1 MSPSAL
7 PSQSDRAALQR
18 AHLALLH
25 PRGSRGKVCTARAAR
40 DGHGWDEGLV
50 APSWKAIS
58 EQLASADVEY
68 AGQLRFTG
76 RRHSA
81 CVTGIGSGFLDLDYY
96 KEGLPYADASAE
108 EVASILIGAFEAA
121 GVPCPSFVQD
131 SGQGA
136 YTIWA
141 FTQGMDGQALPRW
154 QAAMKGLRGPV
165 LDAEGNL
172 RKRRG
177 KADPKVEAFEARM
190 LPLWRV
196 LRDLGLDRGAI
207 DPARVLRVMGAV
219 NAKTGRMS
227 RLAWPSSIQDV
238 ERVDFDAWCDAL
250 VPYTRAELR
259 QLRAER
265 EAWTAANPDHVR
277 HDHRPRRVS
286 GSKWAMVFGD
296 LLRLLDHRGA
306 AWFATNHRRDWWL
319 LVAATAVSVIEGGTA
334 EEWAGR
340 LAPMIGLPVKEA
352 AAALSGVERGMQAH
366 QLGERREWGGADRPA
381 FYDFSYATVVD
392 RLGVTEDEAREIG
405 LRVLVPG
412 GATPLTAAE
421 RQRAC
426 RDRRS
431 PNRVTRTG
439 QAEGRL
445 SHGRFALLLRAAG
458 VSMDRCADLTDRS
471 RSSVAQAMAEA
482 QAEGIE
488 DGLIPLADMFALRP
502 LMAGSD
508 EHVRLVSDEADR
520 HRSRE
525 TKNDAVHDVSRHIV
539 VVDPTD
545 PDAPADEVPVEVRFT
560 PFYAEYRTS
569 TAAWAVFREK
579 AWPSGWIEQR
589 WDLPLMP
596 LDAAPQAPA
605 KAFSATD
612 NAFCLAVMG
621 SVARGAATD
630 RRALR
635 RASARAWN
643 RPVALAPLDV
653 DAEVRRYRDASGR

>member
-1 MSPSAL
+1 MSPPAY

-25 PRGSRGKVCTARAAR
+25 RRGSRGQVCTARAAS

-50 APSWKAIS
+50 APSSKAIS
-58 EQLASADVEY
+58 EQLASADFEY
-68 AGQLRFTG
+68 VGMHRFTG

-81 CVTGIGSGFLDLDYY
+81 CVTGISNGFLDLDFY
-96 KEGLPYADASAE
+96 KDGLPYAGASANK
-108 EVASILIGAFEAA
+108 VASIIIGAFEAA
-121 GVPCPSFVQD
+121 GVPCPSFVQN

-136 YTIWA
+136 YAIWA

-165 LDAEGNL
+165 LDADGNL
-172 RKRRG
+172 PKRRG

-207 DPARVLRVMGAV
+207 DPARVLRVMGAL
-219 NAKTGRMS
+219 NPKTGRMS
-227 RLAWPSSIQDV
+227 CLAWPSAIQDI

-250 VPYTRAELR
+250 MPYSRAEMR
-259 QLRAER
+259 QLRAKR
-265 EAWTAANPDHVR
+265 KAWKATNPDHVR
-277 HDHRPRRVS
+277 HDHRPRRAS
-286 GSKWAMVFGD
+286 SSKWALVLSDMM
-296 LLRLLDHRGA
+296 RLLDHRGA
-306 AWFATNHRRDWWL
+306 GWFKANKRRDWWCL
-319 LVAATAVSVIEGGTA
+319 IAATAISMTTGGTA
-334 EEWAGR
+334 EEWADR
-340 LAPMIGLPVKEA
+340 LAPMVGLPVGEVTA
-352 AAALSGVERGMQAH
+352 SLSGVERGMQAH
-366 QLGERREWGGADRPA
+366 QSGERRDWQGAYRPA

-431 PNRVTRTG
+431 PARVTRSA

-471 RSSVAQAMAEA
+471 RSSVAQAMSEA

-488 DGLIPLADMFALRP
+488 DGLIPLADLFALRP
-502 LMAGSD
+502 LVAGSD
-508 EHVRLVSDEADR
+508 EHLRLVADEADR
-520 HRSRE
+520 HRSGE
-525 TKNDAVHDVSRHIV
+525 TQEDAVHDLSRHIV
-539 VVDPTD
+539 VVDPTE
-545 PDAPADEVPVEVRFT
+545 PAAPVNEVRETRFT
-560 PFYAEYRTS
+560 PFYAEYRTA
-569 TAAWAVFREK
+569 TAAWAVLREK
-579 AWPSGWIEQR
+579 AGRDSWIEHR
-589 WDLPLMP
+589 WDLPL
-596 LDAAPQAPA
+596 DAPPQAPA
-605 KAFSATD
+605 KARSTSD
-612 NAFCLAVMG
+612 DAFCLAVIG
-621 SVARGAATD
+621 SLARGASTD

-635 RASARAWN
+635 RASAR
-643 RPVALAPLDV
+643 PSTCTLALVPLDAE
-653 DAEVRRYRDASGR
+653 AEVRRYREASGR